1 MEKRQTS
8 FENTR
13 NMHNVFEILSERYQ
27 VILFG
32 TDDTEFSAHMVH
44 AFEMEKGSKLL
55 SLNGIVD
62 QPPQIGENENLSR
75 SEKDFIEKLDNIT
88 TSVKKILHYDTVIH
102 IPSNY
107 ELLILNHLGRPVINV
122 ALGQS

>member
-1 MEKRQTS
+1 
-8 FENTR
+8 
-13 NMHNVFEILSERYQ
+13 MHNVFEILFERYQ

-32 TDDTEFSAHMVH
+32 TGDTGFSAHIVQ

-75 SEKDFIEKLDNIT
+75 SEKNFVDKLDNIT
-88 TSVKKILHYDTVIH
+88 TSVKEILHYATVIH
-102 IPSNY
+102 IPSNDVMKFLY
-107 ELLILNHLGRPVINV
+107 LTI
-122 ALGQS
+122 

>member
-1 MEKRQTS
+1 
-8 FENTR
+8 
-13 NMHNVFEILSERYQ
+13 MHNVFEILSERYQ

-102 IPSNY
+102 IPSND

>member
-8 FENTR
+8 FENIR

-32 TDDTEFSAHMVH
+32 TDDTEFSAHMVQ

-62 QPPQIGENENLSR
+62 QPSQIGENENLSR
-75 SEKDFIEKLDNIT
+75 SEKDFVEKLENIT
-88 TSVKKILHYDTVIH
+88 TSVKEILHSDTVIH
-102 IPSNY
+102 IPSND
-107 ELLILNHLGRPVINV
+107 EIIILDHLGRPVINV